1 MFMPLIL
8 IGYILKVF
16 LLSLLSVLI
25 PTVVGR
31 EAQFNALIE
40 TIPVPI
46 LYCKDNKEMSIGTKR
61 QLLLDKCETEY
72 FVMCDDDDALSLDY
86 FPTILPLLE
95 KKPDCICYLED
106 INGVQT
112 ACHSNRFEDWGIG
125 KGYHYYRTPFYK
137 DVLRTDIARKIGFN
151 DLRYGEDYDFAKRL
165 KTSRLIQ
172 NEIFVDKKMY
182 FYKMPNALSNVEHKK
197 RYGIR

>member
-1 MFMPLIL
+1 MYSM
-8 IGYILKVF
+8 
-16 LLSLLSVLI
+16 LLTVAI
-25 PTVVGR
+25 PTTHDR
-31 EAQFNALIE
+31 QKMFDALADNLSEQIKDFDNVD
-40 TIPVPI
+40 II
-46 LYCKDNKEMSIGTKR
+46 YCVDNYEMSIGEKR
-61 QLLLDKCETEY
+61 GHLLEQAQGDYIFMLDS
-72 FVMCDDDDALSLDY
+72 DDNIALDY

-112 ACHSNRFEDWGIG
+112 ACHSNRFDDWGIG

-165 KTSRLIQ
+165 KASGLIK

-182 FYKMPNALSNVEHKK
+182 FYKMPNALSHGEHKK